1 MRAAGSRSSLPPQH
15 VHVWC
20 MGVRVHVHLP
30 RSTPAFWGSQ
40 QVPVCSDQRPDLPP
54 HTLSPLSRGMSPILP
69 AHVTP
74 PTSLT
79 HVPGRRRPGHW
90 GDGLRRP
97 SNGKSNVKKTKY
109 TKHSYHQRCC
119 CSSVLIRNHDTDTSS
134 KVTLPVARL
143 RDGCWSWLGVA
154 GQPFPLHSQRQMN
167 CTYGGS
173 WLHL

>member
-1 MRAAGSRSSLPPQH
+1 MRAAGSRSSLPTQH

-20 MGVRVHVHLP
+20 VSVHGCACTRASPQPSGVP
-30 RSTPAFWGSQ
+30 S
-40 QVPVCSDQRPDLPP
+40 RPPSVQTRDLTCRP
-54 HTLSPLSRGMSPILP
+54 TRSPLSRGMSPILP